1 MCIREY
7 GIINKLP
14 WLGNAKGAFFVNRLA
29 GKAAYDDTYYN
40 DTYIIR
46 CTLLL
51 YNDLDGL
58 AI

>member
-14 WLGNAKGAFFVNRLA
+14 WLGNAMGAFFVNRLA

-40 DTYIIR
+40 KVYFIISQQP
-46 CTLLL
+46 
-51 YNDLDGL
+51 
-58 AI
+58 